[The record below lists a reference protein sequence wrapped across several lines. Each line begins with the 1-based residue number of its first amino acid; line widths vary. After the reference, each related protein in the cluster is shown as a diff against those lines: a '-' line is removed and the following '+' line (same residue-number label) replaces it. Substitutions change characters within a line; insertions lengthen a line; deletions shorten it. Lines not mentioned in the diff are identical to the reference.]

1 MSEDGLDD
9 ELIALVGED
18 KSSPPP
24 RQLSPDRSKGR
35 RAALIE
41 DLSDS
46 DEDEEEDASRALYPL
61 EGIYKDADDREW
73 YRRDEITRRQQ
84 QAQLAAMVRSQ
95 QAAAG
100 KTRRTGAKPKMSEAQ
115 RAKRRRDHAR
125 RELEDLDD
133 PFAEDESEEDVFA
146 ESDDDEP
153 RRPATTKAAKLSELR
168 RSRAERSRG
177 VRARDDDASPPR
189 RRRRAMDSD
198 EYESESDY
206 EPSYTPRRVRGES
219 PILVASSH
227 EPPSLEQLNAVRLG
241 RDELERLLFMPN
253 GKDVVRG
260 CFVRCSWGMRERREG
275 GKEPLYRVHQ
285 ITDVQQREKYYDVS
299 QDKAGRW
306 MNSFLSFRWGGKD
319 HSVDLRPIS
328 TQRISDSERQRWIA
342 AAGPDPQFPSA
353 DAFEAKQRQVEA
365 ALSAPLTE
373 NDIKNMIQRKREL
386 RTAAEAM
393 GQGST
398 AAAVAA
404 VQSNA
409 PSRFD
414 EHAMAQINERNRKQ
428 DRERIHEAERRAA
441 RAKQAAPPPAE
452 PSAAQVSAALAAA
465 PSGSAVV
472 PNIDIDLGDF

>member
-1 MSEDGLDD
+1 MCAPLTHRLLSLNELERED
-9 ELIALVGED
+9 V
-18 KSSPPP
+18 
-24 RQLSPDRSKGR
+24 LSQ
-35 RAALIE
+35 
-41 DLSDS
+41 
-46 DEDEEEDASRALYPL
+46 
-61 EGIYKDADDREW
+61 
-73 YRRDEITRRQQ
+73 RRDEISRRQQ

-100 KTRRTGAKPKMSEAQ
+100 KTRRAGAKPKMSEAQ
-115 RAKRRRDHAR
+115 RAKRRREHAR

-133 PFAEDESEEDVFA
+133 PFAEDDSEEDVFA

-168 RSRAERSRG
+168 RSRAERGRG
-177 VRARDDDASPPR
+177 RARDDDASPPR

-206 EPSYTPRRVRGES
+206 EPSYVPRRARGES
-219 PILVASSH
+219 PILVASSS
-227 EPPSLEQLNAVRLG
+227 EPPTLEQLNAVRLG

-275 GKEPLYRVHQ
+275 GKEALYRVHQ

-328 TQRISDSERQRWIA
+328 TQKISDSERQRWIA
-342 AAGPDPQFPSA
+342 AAGPDAQFPSA

-373 NDIKNMIQRKREL
+373 NDIKDMIQRKREL
-386 RTAAEAM
+386 RTAAEAL
-393 GQGST
+393 GLGST
-398 AAAVAA
+398 VAAVAA
-404 VQSNA
+404 AQSSV

-441 RAKQAAPPPAE
+441 RAKQAPHPAE
-452 PSAAQVSAALAAA
+452 PTAAQVSAALAAA